1 MSLFLFL
8 HTSRSFLKQDKK
20 NSNAKQWVSEEGI
33 AIKGSTR
40 KSSKYKYERGMKNFT
55 DLISVITT
63 RRESSTLQS
72 QKIYIF
78 HEILILGV

>member
-1 MSLFLFL
+1 
-8 HTSRSFLKQDKK
+8 
-20 NSNAKQWVSEEGI
+20 
-33 AIKGSTR
+33 
-40 KSSKYKYERGMKNFT
+40 MKNFT